1 MKCEVGCLT
10 KLMAVYMVFKLVPD
24 YKIRFMIPYFA
35 ENVSGIKADLD
46 SYNYL
51 TVEELLYALIL
62 RGGNDAL
69 WTILSGIGEKY
80 YSIT

>member
-1 MKCEVGCLT
+1 
-10 KLMAVYMVFKLVPD
+10 MAIYMVFKLVPD
-24 YKIRFMIPYFA
+24 YKLRFMVPYFA
-35 ENVSGIKADLD
+35 ENVRGVKADLD

-69 WTILSGIGEKY
+69 WTLLSGIAEKY